1 MRSPL
6 MLALRPALQ
15 KNFFVT
21 GMAAAVASAA
31 ACPQLGMDG
40 SLLRPERVIGTYGVA
55 VVFLLSGLSL
65 RLSELRKAALDVRL
79 NALTQFVSLGVIP
92 AVSCPAIRLL
102 RGVAHP
108 KLLDGLVVTACLP
121 TTVNMCVILTQ
132 SAGGNVAAALTNA
145 VLGNVLGVF
154 ATPLLLSLALG
165 ASVDLPLR
173 SIVAKLAVKVLVPVA
188 VGQALRTTPVLD
200 VQNKN
205 KLAFKRVSEIV
216 LLLIVWNAFCN
227 AFARGI
233 NIPLGQLAAL
243 AALLPLL
250 HVIAFFAIFATFSS
264 TFPRRDAIAGAF
276 VASQKT
282 LAFGLPL
289 IKTIFAASPDDLA
302 FYCAPIMLLH
312 PSQLLVGSVLVPRLQ
327 GV

>member
-6 MLALRPALQ
+6 VLALRPGALLQ
-15 KNFFVT
+15 KNMFVT
-21 GMAAAVASAA
+21 GMAAAVATAA

-79 NALTQFVSLGVIP
+79 NVLTQFVSLGVIP
-92 AVSCPAIRLL
+92 AVSYPAIQLF

-154 ATPLLLSLALG
+154 LTPLLLSLALG
-165 ASVDLPLR
+165 TNVDLPLR
-173 SIVAKLAVKVLVPVA
+173 SIIGKLAVKVLVPVA
-188 VGQALRTTPVLD
+188 VGQALRATPLLD
-200 VQNKN
+200 VQNNN
-205 KLAFKRVSEIV
+205 KQLFKRASEIV

-233 NIPLGQLAAL
+233 DIPVAQLAVL
-243 AALLPLL
+243 GMLMPLL
-250 HVIAFFAIFATFSS
+250 HLIAFVSIFALFTPV
-264 TFPRRDAIAGAF
+264 FPRRDAIAGAF

-289 IKTIFAASPDDLA
+289 IKTIFPDDLA

-312 PSQLLVGSVLVPRLQ
+312 PSQLLVGSLLVPRFQ
-327 GV
+327 GI